1 MTPET
6 SPERAAATEVN
17 VLDLSKRVSVTVA
30 EFAEITGMKVKTV
43 RRSITAGEISVTRIG
58 HLLYIP
64 VSEVRRLF
72 PDVFATSD
80 AA

>member
-6 SPERAAATEVN
+6 SPKRAAANEVN
-17 VLDLSKRVSVTVA
+17 ELDLSKRVSVTVA

-43 RRSITAGEISVTRIG
+43 RRSITAGEINVTRIG

-64 VSEVRRLF
+64 VSEIRRLF
-72 PDVFATSD
+72 PDVFAD

>member
-6 SPERAAATEVN
+6 SPERAAANEVN
-17 VLDLSKRVSVTVA
+17 ELDLSKRVSVTVA

-43 RRSITAGEISVTRIG
+43 RRNIAAEEITVTRIG

-72 PDVFATSD
+72 PDVFAN

>member
-6 SPERAAATEVN
+6 SAERVAPEEAK

-43 RRSITAGEISVTRIG
+43 RRAITDGELSVTRIG
-58 HLLYIP
+58 RLLYIP
-64 VSEVRRLF
+64 TSEIRRLF
-72 PDVFATSD
+72 PDVLRD